1 MGIVQNVR
9 NLNLDNK
16 NVIKSAVDEIIM
28 ILWNVSYLINKGN
41 LDFNLQNLQAC
52 FQYCFCYFLV
62 LIGTFYWHFCCCF
75 DICCILYTMLS
86 EGAGQA

>member
-1 MGIVQNVR
+1 MGIVQMFR

-16 NVIKSAVDEIIM
+16 NVIKSVVDRIIM

-41 LDFNLQNLQAC
+41 LKFNLQNLSLLSVL
-52 FQYCFCYFLV
+52 FL
-62 LIGTFYWHFCCCF
+62 LFFSLDWYFYWHFCCCF